1 MKSWD
6 VIVIGSGAAGF
17 AAAVTASCK
26 GLSVLML
33 EKAGQFGG
41 TSAISGGA
49 VWLHDTDQ
57 ARAEGKSGSAEAI
70 KTYLRTIIG
79 EAHYREDIA
88 EAFVRAG
95 REALSFLES
104 EGAVKYSLRP
114 LSPDYYPD
122 EPGAVDVGRALEV
135 VEYDGREL
143 GDAFRDLRSPPPGM
157 LLFGGM
163 MVNRVDIQHFLD
175 MRRSLRSLAHCT
187 RLLLRY
193 ARDRVKYPRGTRLA
207 MGNALIA
214 RMATTALR
222 KGMSLRL
229 NVNVLALCESQGAV
243 TGVEIDYQGQKRDAT
258 RPPWGGASRRRLCR
272 WRAGGA
278 LSASHPRALHHVAA
292 SQ

>member
-1 MKSWD
+1 M
-6 VIVIGSGAAGF
+6 
-17 AAAVTASCK
+17 
-26 GLSVLML
+26 
-33 EKAGQFGG
+33 
-41 TSAISGGA
+41 
-49 VWLHDTDQ
+49 
-57 ARAEGKSGSAEAI
+57 

-79 EAHYREDIA
+79 EGQYREDLA
-88 EAFVRAG
+88 EAFVSAG
-95 REALSFLES
+95 REALAFLDR

-222 KGMSLRL
+222 KGMNLRL
-229 NVNVLALCESQGAV
+229 NVNVLTLCEAQGAV
-243 TGVEIDYQGQKRDAT
+243 RGVEIEYQGQRETLHARRGWCWPQAASPRARWRRAIGRT
-258 RPPWGGASRRRLCR
+258 PASISPCRRRPTMAPRCISRRRLTLAREPIGPPTFSGRRYRC
-272 WRAGGA
+272 
-278 LSASHPRALHHVAA
+278 
-292 SQ
+292 